1 MRWSKFL
8 VALPFLAIFGAASSP
23 ARAAVPHPSWN
34 KATVGNGF
42 GFSVYD
48 GDARK
53 ITTFTELSYASRSEG
68 KPTRNLAYDAY
79 FGLRASGG
87 SAWLNEVPLEGNAL
101 RYVDQ
106 SGVVEITQQM
116 GPLRAREYVFSPWGL
131 EAPSVVL
138 ALEVTNTS
146 SIAQPD
152 ASAYALLNFHLGAG
166 APSPA
171 AGGEQILYD
180 APSDA
185 FTETG
190 PSGLTAR
197 YVSLVPSKHHGASPK
212 NPWPIV
218 KSGGDLVDVADSG
231 VVDDA
236 VAGFQWSLEGL
247 APGET
252 RWVGV
257 LVTLGSS
264 ANATTYLAKRAP
276 DKLVKDE
283 LAQWEAWRKP
293 IPPGLGDVEKQI
305 WRQSEVVL
313 RMAQSREPSP
323 SKGQILASLPPGIW
337 WIAWVRDMSYALAAL
352 ARSGH
357 KDEAAL
363 AVDFFAN
370 AKVGTYK
377 DYVGRD
383 YYVSVVRYFGDG
395 TEESDSNADGPNVEF
410 DGFGLS
416 TWAAHQAGRN
426 DLDKNADVMRAL
438 VDGNGLTKADSSIWE
453 VHWNG
458 KQKHYG
464 YTSITN
470 ARGLCDAG
478 DAKSALALR
487 DAIVKNLRIPGGGLA
502 QSFEELQSGKG
513 YYDAAVIEA
522 IDFGLLNPQGEIAQ
536 RTIVDLER
544 LRVPSGHGYFRND
557 DGGGYDSQEWV
568 FIDLRIASALSRMG
582 RTTAANELLGW
593 VTAQAAQNHGLVPEL
608 MHRENGDYVG
618 AVPMVGFGAGAYML
632 ALMDR
637 ATPLAKDP
645 CFPDE
650 GPDVAPI
657 EPPKGDAGP
666 GADASIADTG
676 APAGPNPDDDVRCTF
691 GHAGDK
697 GSSIALAIAAL
708 ALVTRRRRR

>member
-1 MRWSKFL
+1 MRLPKVL
-8 VALPFLAIFGAASSP
+8 AALPFLALLASP

-48 GDARK
+48 ADARK
-53 ITTFTELSYASRSEG
+53 LSTFTELSYANRSAG

-87 SAWLNEVPLEGNAL
+87 SAWLNELPVDSGGL
-101 RYVDQ
+101 RYADQ
-106 SGVVEITQQM
+106 SGVVEVSQQM
-116 GPLRAREYVFSPWGL
+116 GPLHTRQYVFSPWGL
-131 EAPSVVL
+131 EASAVVL
-138 ALEVTNTS
+138 ALEITNTS

-152 ASAYALLNFHLGAG
+152 AAAYALLNFHLGAG
-166 APSPA
+166 APSPGTA
-171 AGGEQILYD
+171 GEQLTYD
-180 APSDA
+180 GSNDSYS
-185 FTETG
+185 ETG

-197 YVSLVPSKHHGASPK
+197 YLSLVPSKHHGASPK

-218 KSGGDLVDVADSG
+218 KGGGDLVDVEDSG
-231 VVDDA
+231 VLDDA
-236 VAGFQWSLEGL
+236 VGGFQWSLEGL

-257 LVTLGSS
+257 LVTLGAS
-264 ANATTYLAKRAP
+264 ASAQAYLAKRTP

-293 IPPGLGDVEKQI
+293 PPAGLSEVEKQVF
-305 WRQSEVVL
+305 RQSEVVL
-313 RMAQSREPSP
+313 RMAQSREAAP

-337 WIAWVRDMSYALAAL
+337 WIAWVRDMSYAIAAL

-357 KDEAAL
+357 KDEASL
-363 AVDFFAN
+363 GVDFFAN
-370 AKVGTYK
+370 AKVGSYK
-377 DYVGRD
+377 DQVGRD
-383 YYVSVVRYFGDG
+383 YFVSVVRYFGDG
-395 TEESDSNADGPNVEF
+395 TEESDTNADGPNVEF

-416 TWAAHQAGRN
+416 TWAAHQAGRTE
-426 DLDKNADVMRAL
+426 LDKNADVLRSL
-438 VDGNGLTKADSSIWE
+438 VDSKGLIKADSSIWE

-458 KQKHYG
+458 KQKQYA
-464 YTSITN
+464 YTSIAG

-487 DAIVKNLRIPGGGLA
+487 DAIVKNLRIPGAGLA

-522 IDFGLLNPQGEIAQ
+522 IDFGLLNPRGEIAQ
-536 RTIVDLER
+536 RILVDLEK
-544 LRVPSGHGYFRND
+544 LRVPSAHGYFRND

-568 FIDLRIASALSRMG
+568 FIDLRIASALARMG
-582 RTTAANELLGW
+582 RVDAANELLGW
-593 VTAQAAQNHGLVPEL
+593 VTGQAALNQGLVPEL

-637 ATPLAKDP
+637 AQYATAPAADP
-645 CFPDE
+645 CFPAE

-657 EPPKGDAGP
+657 IPPTPDAGVDSSII
-666 GADASIADTG
+666 DAG
-676 APAGPNPDDDVRCTF
+676 GPPASANGDDQVRCNC
-691 GHAGDK
+691 GHTRDARGAFPF
-697 GSSIALAIAAL
+697 ALALL
-708 ALVTRRRRR
+708 ALVTRRRAR